1 MLRIPN
7 PGSDIDIFVRIFRD
21 LHAVLKDKAD
31 FDLEAMK
38 RALVETNN
46 VASQGAFGEEAL
58 RRSFHKDKSRDRI
71 YNQAKMYAELYRTLG
86 WLQSTSSA
94 LRYAF
99 SWLGEHAAYTH
110 DPKPLMV
117 ECLLGMSYP
126 NDVLG
131 VQGDQSV
138 RVFPAILGTAA
149 ALGGGIT
156 RDEMIV
162 GPLSIRDD
170 RDSAAISAMIARLKR
185 CRTEPSRMKAEI
197 AALSKARKISHV
209 TMGNY
214 TRFPIAAVQWAG
226 WCEKTSRSM
235 FTLTAEGRAAI
246 DRLSKLNDF
255 RISDYKALPEAA
267 KAPMMRLS
275 AHVMLARAGFDL
287 SSARERMDADRATLN
302 GLGV

>member
-7 PGSDIDIFVRIFRD
+7 PGSKIDIFVRIFRD
-21 LHAVLKDKAD
+21 LHAVLKDKTD
-31 FDLEAMK
+31 FDLEEMK

-46 VASQGAFGEEAL
+46 VASQGAFGKEAL

-99 SWLGEHAAYTH
+99 SWLGEHVACTH
-110 DPKPLMV
+110 DPKPLTV

-131 VQGDQSV
+131 VRGNHSV
-138 RVFPAILGTAA
+138 RVFPAILKTAA
-149 ALGGGIT
+149 VLGGRIT

-162 GPLSIRDD
+162 GPLSIQDD
-170 RDSAAISAMIARLKR
+170 RDSSSFFAMIAMLKR
-185 CRTEPSRMKAEI
+185 CRTEPGRMKAEI
-197 AALSKARKISHV
+197 AALSDIRKISPV
-209 TMGNY
+209 TMENY

-226 WCEKTSRSM
+226 WCEKTSKSAL
-235 FTLTAEGRAAI
+235 TLTAEGKATIEALCRFQW
-246 DRLSKLNDF
+246 KLT
-255 RISDYKALPEAA
+255 SQQ
-267 KAPMMRLS
+267 
-275 AHVMLARAGFDL
+275 
-287 SSARERMDADRATLN
+287 T
-302 GLGV
+302 